1 MAKYQ
6 VILRIDGTYLG
17 DVRSLAQ
24 NLSWTKCRTFV
35 GVDSISFN
43 LNDELFNLWCQARN
57 TSIDQVLKPMA
68 LECRIV
74 RDGVELLG
82 GYLATMPSYQPNQV
96 SANLSMQFD
105 GWFNYL
111 GGVYMPPVGTQSGRM
126 GALVQKWITYADDKA
141 KTAGKAFNFVV
152 GDIQTLAN
160 VEHAFDNYK
169 LIKDAITDRCDNTT
183 GAGKFEVVW
192 HADRTYD
199 VVADA
204 DFGEVISDYIVY
216 YPTRLNGVSATSI
229 SAPEASGFYSHVI
242 GIGAGEISSNAD
254 ENTAI
259 TYAEGDNDFVKEYGY
274 AEELIQNSE
283 ISVLNTLKRNVQSEL
298 ARVTDLRWSPEI
310 TLIGKQVAPV
320 PSGSG
325 RIWIGDTITIV
336 NNLDRTGMT
345 NGAFR
350 VKQLDV
356 SVSATDSETITPT
369 LERVV

>member
-1 MAKYQ
+1 MANYQ
-6 VILRIDGTYLG
+6 VVLRIDGTYLG
-17 DVRSLAQ
+17 DVRSLAN

-35 GVDSISFN
+35 GVDSISFT

-74 RDGVELLG
+74 RNGVELLG

-96 SANLSMQFD
+96 SANLTLQFD

-126 GALVQKWITYADDKA
+126 GALVQKWITYADNKA
-141 KTAGKAFNFVV
+141 KSAGKAFGFVV
-152 GDIQTLAN
+152 GDIQSLAN
-160 VEHAFDNYK
+160 VEYTFDNYK
-169 LIKDAITDRCDNTT
+169 LIKDAISDRCDNTT

-204 DFGEVISDYIVY
+204 NFGEVISDYIVY

-242 GIGAGEISSNAD
+242 GLGAGEVSSNAD

-259 TYAEGDNDFVKEYGY
+259 TYTEGDTDFVKEYGY
-274 AEELIQNSE
+274 AEELLQNSE
-283 ISVLNTLKRNVQSEL
+283 ISVMTTLQNKVKSEL
-298 ARVTDLRWSPEI
+298 ARVIDLRWSPEI
-310 TLIGKQVAPV
+310 TLIGKQVTPV

-325 RIWIGDTITIV
+325 RIWIGDTITIA

-356 SVSATDSETITPT
+356 SVSATDAETIRPT
-369 LERVV
+369 LERVL